1 MSVFVELDDESK
13 VISAIVIGDADVGIP
28 MLSFPETES
37 VGRVFIANTL
47 GLSGNWR
54 QTSEDG
60 LFRKRYAGIGFY
72 FDAERDEFVPP
83 GFELVDGEWTEPP
96 QTV

>member
-1 MSVFVELDDESK
+1 MSVFVELDEESK
-13 VISAIVIGDADVGIP
+13 VIRSIVIGDADVGIP

-47 GLSGNWR
+47 RLSGNWR
-54 QTSEDG
+54 QTSEDAA
-60 LFRKRYAGIGFY
+60 FRKRYAGIGFY

-83 GFELVDGEWTEPP
+83 GFELVNGEWMEPP
-96 QTV
+96 QTD